1 MNMDNYK
8 EAMKEIPISA
18 DEIEA
23 KLYERIKTEKKI
35 KNKLNV
41 RGTMPVFALASVI
54 LLICILWYRASLDSP
69 AITVKVLAAEQEAI
83 PLSKEFI
90 TIDKQVA
97 PFYGGYSGDD
107 QNANV
112 TYHIHFICEG
122 EGIDTITYILSEKE
136 VTRDNRAAAPA
147 YYVENITLPVEE
159 YRNMQLSKEENF
171 ISGFYGEGEED
182 ATIIKMIGSS
192 YTVKDEE
199 QEEIAYGLVVAASV
213 DEEENFRCED
223 LVIRIKIGMEDG
235 STVNKQLLLEFGEDA
250 FHEVQIKIL
259 N

>member
-1 MNMDNYK
+1 
-8 EAMKEIPISA
+8 
-18 DEIEA
+18 
-23 KLYERIKTEKKI
+23 
-35 KNKLNV
+35 
-41 RGTMPVFALASVI
+41 
-54 LLICILWYRASLDSP
+54 
-69 AITVKVLAAEQEAI
+69 
-83 PLSKEFI
+83 
-90 TIDKQVA
+90 
-97 PFYGGYSGDD
+97 
-107 QNANV
+107 
-112 TYHIHFICEG
+112 
-122 EGIDTITYILSEKE
+122 
-136 VTRDNRAAAPA
+136 
-147 YYVENITLPVEE
+147 
-159 YRNMQLSKEENF
+159 MQLSKEENF